1 MGSRNFKFVKSGKVR
16 DIYESKDT
24 NELLIVASDRISAF
38 DCILPTPIP
47 QKGVMLT
54 QISNFWFQKTER
66 MIKNHIIAM
75 NPEGLNIDSQYK
87 DLPERS
93 VIVKKAKVLPIEA
106 IVRGYITGSGLKEYQ
121 KKGSICGITLEKG
134 LVESQK
140 LREPIFTPSTKAPM
154 GEHDEIIPFEE
165 AVKLLGKEMA
175 EKVRDITLRL
185 YKFAADHAE
194 KAGIIIADTKFEFG
208 IIDGELIIVDE
219 MFTPDSSRF
228 WPMDTYSPGKSQ
240 PSYDKQYVRDYLNGL
255 NWDKTPPA
263 PVLPDNVVQ
272 QTRLKYAEAVR
283 RLCK

>member
-1 MGSRNFKFVKSGKVR
+1 MGSRSFKFIKSGKVR

-24 NELLIVASDRISAF
+24 DELLIVASDRISAF

-54 QISNFWFQKTER
+54 QISNFWFNKTR
-66 MIKNHIIAM
+66 HIINNHIIVE
-75 NPEGLNIDSQYK
+75 NPKDLNIDSPYK
-87 DLPERS
+87 DLSERS

-140 LREPIFTPSTKAPM
+140 LKEPIFTPSTKAPM
-154 GEHDEIIPFEE
+154 GAHDENIPFEE
-165 AVKLLGKEMA
+165 AVKLLGKDLA
-175 EKVRDITLRL
+175 EKVSKVSLRL
-185 YKFAADHAE
+185 YKFASDHAE

-208 IIDGELIIVDE
+208 ILDGELIIVDE

-228 WPMDTYSPGKSQ
+228 WPRETYAPGRSQ

-255 NWDKTPPA
+255 DWDKTPPA
-263 PVLPDNVVQ
+263 PELPDEVVR
-272 QTRLKYAEAVR
+272 QTRLKYSEAVKL
-283 RLCK
+283 LCK

>member
-1 MGSRNFKFVKSGKVR
+1 MGSRSFKFIKSGKVR

-24 NELLIVASDRISAF
+24 DELLIVASDRISAF

-54 QISNFWFQKTER
+54 QISNFWFNKTR
-66 MIKNHIIAM
+66 HIINNHIIVE
-75 NPEGLNIDSQYK
+75 NPKDLNIDSPYK
-87 DLPERS
+87 DLSERS

-140 LREPIFTPSTKAPM
+140 LKEPIFTPSTKAPM
-154 GEHDEIIPFEE
+154 GAHDENIPFEE
-165 AVKLLGKEMA
+165 AVKLLGKDLA
-175 EKVRDITLRL
+175 EKVSEVSLRL
-185 YKFAADHAE
+185 YKFASDHAE

-208 IIDGELIIVDE
+208 ILDGELIIVDE

-228 WPMDTYSPGKSQ
+228 WPRETYAPGRSQ

-255 NWDKTPPA
+255 DWDKTPPA
-263 PVLPDNVVQ
+263 PELPDEVVR
-272 QTRLKYAEAVR
+272 QTRLKYSEAVKL
-283 RLCK
+283 LCK

>member
-1 MGSRNFKFVKSGKVR
+1 MGERNFKFVKSGKVR
-16 DIYESKDT
+16 DIYESTAT

-54 QISNFWFQKTER
+54 QISNFWFDRTSHI
-66 MIKNHIIAM
+66 IKNHILVKD
-75 NPEGLNIDSQYK
+75 PKGLNIDTPYK

-121 KKGSICGITLEKG
+121 KKGSICGIELEKG

-140 LREPIFTPSTKAPM
+140 LKEPIFTPSTKAPM
-154 GEHDEIIPFEE
+154 GEHDQNIPFEE
-165 AVKLLGKEMA
+165 AVKLLGADLA
-175 EKVRDITLRL
+175 EKVRDISLKL
-185 YKFAADHAE
+185 YKFASDHAE
-194 KAGIIIADTKFEFG
+194 KAGIILADTKFEFG
-208 IIDGELIIVDE
+208 ILDGELIIVDE

-228 WPMDTYSPGKSQ
+228 WPKDAYSPGKSQ
-240 PSYDKQYVRDYLNGL
+240 PSYDKQYVRDYLNTL
-255 NWDKTPPA
+255 DWDKTPPA
-263 PVLPDNVVQ
+263 PALPAAVVE
-272 QTRLKYAEAVR
+272 QTRLKYLEAVN